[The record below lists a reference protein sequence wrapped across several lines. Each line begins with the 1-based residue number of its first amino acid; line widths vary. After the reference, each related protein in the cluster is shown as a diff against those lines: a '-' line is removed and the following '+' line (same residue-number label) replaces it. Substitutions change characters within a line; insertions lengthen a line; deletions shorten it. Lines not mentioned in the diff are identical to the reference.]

1 MTVSYKNT
9 IKSILAIEAG
19 YAAHQV
25 KIAELEKN
33 RETEVEAE
41 TETFI
46 STIGGFQDLCVDVV
60 KHMGKF
66 QKDAASELTVPD
78 QKFEHFCSFFGK
90 NVKAENI
97 RRPLKTWL
105 TKLGNDPETLKEI
118 LEDESVDLA
127 SPESIYKEL
136 NKRTRE
142 EADPMQEL
150 AKIAKRFFEFGNAQ
164 GIDGFNLRTML
175 ENTAA
180 ELSIDDSF
188 WLGTEKQ
195 EDNKIVFKN
204 VA

>member
-19 YAAHQV
+19 YAAHQIKV
-25 KIAELEKN
+25 AELEAERK
-33 RETEVEAE
+33 ETEAQEAE
-41 TETFI
+41 TFQN
-46 STIGGFQDLCVDVV
+46 TIGGFHDLCVDVV

-105 TKLGNDPETLKEI
+105 VKLGNDPETLAEI
-118 LEDESVDLA
+118 LEDETVDLA

-150 AKIAKRFFEFGNAQ
+150 AKIAKRFFEFGNAH

-180 ELSIDDSF
+180 ELQIDDSF
-188 WLGTEKQ
+188 WLAATVEA
-195 EDNKIVFKN
+195 E
-204 VA
+204 AEAA